1 MESIIDRQVAA
12 RNALNA
18 KVNELRPA
26 LQEALKPFVGKKVLK
41 GVPSTWTKKVK
52 EVLDKVEEECLGD
65 YRTSGWHFYYS
76 FSTGYNVYGNL
87 KTTYRVND
95 RVCEYVNEMFY
106 VCSLDGHGRSDVLS
120 DEWKVV
126 PMLKCD
132 YSASEIV
139 NAKRRIAELDREI
152 SELKGFVSRFGR

>member
-1 MESIIDRQVAA
+1 METIIDRQVQA

-41 GVPSTWTKKVK
+41 GVPSTWTKKVR

-76 FSTGYNVYGNL
+76 FSVGYNIYGHL
-87 KTTYRVND
+87 KTTYMVND
-95 RVCEYVNEMFY
+95 HVCEYVNEMFY
-106 VCSLDGHGRSDVLS
+106 VCSLQDGSQGDYLS

-126 PMLKCD
+126 PRLKCD
-132 YSASEIV
+132 YSASEVV

>member
-65 YRTSGWHFYYS
+65 YRTSGWHFYYV
-76 FSTGYNVYGNL
+76 FSIPYVWGHL
-87 KTTYRVND
+87 KTSYPVSD
-95 RVCEYVNEMFY
+95 CVCEYVNEMFY
-106 VCSLDGHGRSDVLS
+106 VCSLDGYGHSDVLS

-132 YSASEIV
+132 YSASEIA

>member
-1 MESIIDRQVAA
+1 METIIDRQVAA

-65 YRTSGWHFYYS
+65 YRTSGWHFYYT
-76 FSTGYNVYGNL
+76 FSTPYVWGHL
-87 KTTYRVND
+87 KTSYPVSD
-95 RVCEYVNEMFY
+95 CVCKYVNEMFY
-106 VCSLDGHGRSDVLS
+106 VCSLGGIGRSDVLS

-126 PMLKCD
+126 TMLKCD

>member
-41 GVPSTWTKKVK
+41 GNPTSWTKKVK
-52 EVLDKVEEECLGD
+52 EELDKVERKRLGD
-65 YRTSGWHFYYS
+65 FPTNGWHFYYT
-76 FSTGYNVYGNL
+76 FGGAGVWGHL
-87 KTTYRVND
+87 KTYYQVND
-95 RVCEYVNEMFY
+95 YVCEYVNEMFY
-106 VCSLDGHGRSDVLS
+106 VCSLEDDNRSDLLS
-120 DEWKVV
+120 AEWRNFQD
-126 PMLKCD
+126 LRCD
-132 YSASEIV
+132 YSASEIA